1 MSADDGAAAVLLDL
15 EEEPDVNDWVEIFW
29 GCFLVAIGLHRL
41 FHPGELL
48 DESAMRWIAGGVVG
62 LGIAWIGHGLK
73 DMMVKETRRAT
84 AALLNGEDGINPSVD
99 YSLIRDVLLHPSEY
113 RSFLQ
118 FAYEQAFSDG
128 VLTED
133 EVQELSEIAK
143 VLDLTDPE
151 ISRIA
156 TIAAINSA
164 LADGTVSEAEQLL
177 IRHAATPLG
186 LTSEQFQAIDSALE
200 DGVIDDD
207 ERSML
212 MEMIGGL
219 EKEEE

>member
-1 MSADDGAAAVLLDL
+1 MGDGTGASNVLLGL
-15 EEEPDVNDWVEIFW
+15 EDEPDVNDWVEIFW

-41 FHPGELL
+41 FHPGDLL
-48 DESAMRWIAGGVVG
+48 SESAMRWIAGGVVG

-73 DMMVKETRRAT
+73 DMMVKETRRST
-84 AALLNGEDGINPSVD
+84 AALLDGETNPSVD

-133 EVQELSEIAK
+133 EASELSEIAK
-143 VLDLTDPE
+143 VLDLTNPE
-151 ISRIA
+151 VSRIA

-164 LADGTVSEAEQLL
+164 LADGKVSETERIL
-177 IRHAATPLG
+177 IHHAAMPLG
-186 LTSEQFQAIDSALE
+186 LSSEQLQAIDSALE
-200 DGVIDDD
+200 DGVIDAE

-212 MEMIGGL
+212 MNMIGGL
-219 EKEEE
+219 EEEE

>member
-48 DESAMRWIAGGVVG
+48 DASAMRWIAGGVVG

>member
-1 MSADDGAAAVLLDL
+1 MGDGTGASNVLLGL
-15 EEEPDVNDWVEIFW
+15 EDEPDVNDWVEIFW

-41 FHPGELL
+41 FHPGDLL
-48 DESAMRWIAGGVVG
+48 SESAMRWIAGGVVG

-73 DMMVKETRRAT
+73 DMMVKETRRST
-84 AALLNGEDGINPSVD
+84 AALLDGETNPSVD

-133 EVQELSEIAK
+133 EASELSEIAK
-143 VLDLTDPE
+143 VLDLTNPE
-151 ISRIA
+151 VSRIA

-164 LADGTVSEAEQLL
+164 LADGKVSETERIL
-177 IRHAATPLG
+177 IHHAAMPLG
-186 LTSEQFQAIDSALE
+186 LSSEQLQAIDLALE
-200 DGVIDDD
+200 DGVIDDE

-212 MEMIGGL
+212 MKMIGGL
-219 EKEEE
+219 EEEE

>member
-1 MSADDGAAAVLLDL
+1 MGDGERASNVLLNL
-15 EEEPDVNDWVEIFW
+15 EDEPDVNDWVEIFW

-84 AALLNGEDGINPSVD
+84 AALLNGETEPSVD

-128 VLTED
+128 ILTED
-133 EVQELSEIAK
+133 EVSELSEIAK
-143 VLDLTDPE
+143 ALDLTNPE

-164 LADGTVSEAEQLL
+164 LTDGKVSEAERIL
-177 IRHAATPLG
+177 IHHAATPLG
-186 LTSEQFQAIDSALE
+186 FSSEQFQAIDAALE
-200 DGVIDDD
+200 DGVIDDA

-219 EKEEE
+219 ETEEE

>member
-1 MSADDGAAAVLLDL
+1 MDADDGATDVLQDL

-41 FHPGELL
+41 FHPGDLL
-48 DESAMRWIAGGVVG
+48 DDSAMRWIAGGVVG

-84 AALLNGEDGINPSVD
+84 AALLNGEDSPSVD

-128 VLTED
+128 ILTE
-133 EVQELSEIAK
+133 EEMEELSEIAQA
-143 VLDLTDPE
+143 LDLNDPE

-164 LADGTVSEAEQLL
+164 LADGQVSEAERIL
-177 IRHAATPLG
+177 IHHAATPLG
-186 LTSEQFQAIDSALE
+186 FSDEQFKAIDSALE
-200 DGVIDDD
+200 DGVIDDN
-207 ERSML
+207 ERKML

-219 EKEEE
+219 QNEEE

>member
-1 MSADDGAAAVLLDL
+1 MGDGEGASNVLLDL
-15 EEEPDVNDWVEIFW
+15 EGEPDVNDWVEIFW

-41 FHPGELL
+41 FHPGDLL

-62 LGIAWIGHGLK
+62 LGFAWIGHGLK

-84 AALLNGEDGINPSVD
+84 AALLNGETEPSVD

-113 RSFLQ
+113 RTFLQ
-118 FAYEQAFSDG
+118 YAYEQAYSDG

-133 EVQELSEIAK
+133 EVSELSEIAK

-164 LADGTVSEAEQLL
+164 LADGKVSEAERIL
-177 IRHAATPLG
+177 IHHAATPLG
-186 LTSEQFQAIDSALE
+186 FTSEQFQAIDSALE
-200 DGVIDDD
+200 DGVIDDS

>member
-1 MSADDGAAAVLLDL
+1 MGDGTGASDVLLGL
-15 EEEPDVNDWVEIFW
+15 EDEPDVNDWVEIFW

-41 FHPGELL
+41 FHPGDLL

-73 DMMVKETRRAT
+73 DMMVKETRRST
-84 AALLNGEDGINPSVD
+84 AALLDGETNPSVD

-133 EVQELSEIAK
+133 EASELSEIAK
-143 VLDLTDPE
+143 VLDLTNPE

-164 LADGTVSEAEQLL
+164 LAYGKVSETERIL
-177 IRHAATPLG
+177 IHHAATPLG
-186 LTSEQFQAIDSALE
+186 LSSEQLQAIDSALE
-200 DGVIDDD
+200 DGVIDDS

-212 MEMIGGL
+212 MNMIGGL
-219 EKEEE
+219 ETEEE

>member
-1 MSADDGAAAVLLDL
+1 MGDGTGASEVLFGL
-15 EEEPDVNDWVEIFW
+15 EDEPDVNDWVEIFW

-41 FHPGELL
+41 FHPGDLL

-73 DMMVKETRRAT
+73 DMMVKETRRST
-84 AALLNGEDGINPSVD
+84 AALLDGETNPSVD

-133 EVQELSEIAK
+133 EASELSEIAK

-164 LADGTVSEAEQLL
+164 LADGKVSETERIL
-177 IRHAATPLG
+177 IHHAATPLG
-186 LTSEQFQAIDSALE
+186 LSSEQLQAIDSALE
-200 DGVIDDD
+200 DGVIDDS

-212 MEMIGGL
+212 MNMIGGL
-219 EKEEE
+219 ETEEE